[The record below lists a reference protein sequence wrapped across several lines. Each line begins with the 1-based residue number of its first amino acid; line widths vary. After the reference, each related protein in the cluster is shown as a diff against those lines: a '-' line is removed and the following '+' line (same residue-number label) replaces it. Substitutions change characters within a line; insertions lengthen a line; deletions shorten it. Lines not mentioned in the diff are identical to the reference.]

1 MLSEHSSS
9 SLTLT
14 TSRFGNHVRLHCGD
28 LFVFFTVELF
38 DVYRLEDSHMHA
50 AAALLALA
58 ALPPVLAEAATA
70 TVLAPAALSP
80 VLAKAS
86 FAAALLTLAALPSV
100 LADAA
105 TAAVLAVAGLP
116 PVLAEAAAAT
126 VLAPA
131 ALSSVLAKASF
142 AAAVF
147 ASAALPSVLADAAT
161 AAVLALATLPAMRTA
176 HCAHARAGCVG
187 ARSPATRFASRPPPF
202 QPFPA
207 LYHACHCARAVRPA
221 LSLASRRLGRLRHGE
236 ALCTARRDARRLRLA
251 QSKLAAPGPTEWPRP
266 PSEWPWDGGTISSS

>member
-1 MLSEHSSS
+1 MQERARRLGTQSCRAMLSEHSSS

-86 FAAALLTLAALPSV
+86 FAAALLTL
-100 LADAA
+100 
-105 TAAVLAVAGLP
+105 
-116 PVLAEAAAAT
+116 
-126 VLAPA
+126 
-131 ALSSVLAKASF
+131 
-142 AAAVF
+142 
-147 ASAALPSVLADAAT
+147 AALPSVLADAAT

>member
-1 MLSEHSSS
+1 MLGLAGGGRWLDPLRRLLARRALREPLAML
-9 SLTLT
+9 LTEAWAARRAVAAPLPVLAV
-14 TSRFGNHVRLHCGD
+14 RPHVPALLAACAHLPVLADAG
-28 LFVFFTVELF
+28 
-38 DVYRLEDSHMHA
+38 

-58 ALPPVLAEAATA
+58 ALPPVLAEAAT
-70 TVLAPAALSP
+70 
-80 VLAKAS
+80 
-86 FAAALLTLAALPSV
+86 
-100 LADAA
+100 
-105 TAAVLAVAGLP
+105 
-116 PVLAEAAAAT
+116 AT